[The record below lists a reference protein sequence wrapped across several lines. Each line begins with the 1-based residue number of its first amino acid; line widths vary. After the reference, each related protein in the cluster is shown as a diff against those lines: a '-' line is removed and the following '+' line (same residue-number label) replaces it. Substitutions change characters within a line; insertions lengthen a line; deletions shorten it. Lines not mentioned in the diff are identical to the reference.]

1 MSAKFLGFMHEG
13 KLPDGRTVL
22 RGTLGSV
29 RVAVAHHTRP
39 GTWLF
44 YAEEAKA
51 KGNGYK
57 VEMLDGGCTLLAPRW
72 PKKKKRKTAAPK
84 PPKGDAA

>member
-29 RVAVAHHTRP
+29 RVAVTSSHPP
-39 GTWLF
+39 G
-44 YAEEAKA
+44 
-51 KGNGYK
+51 N
-57 VEMLDGGCTLLAPRW
+57 LAVLR
-72 PKKKKRKTAAPK
+72 
-84 PPKGDAA
+84 

>member
-1 MSAKFLGFMHEG
+1 MSAKFLGFVHEG
-13 KLPDGRTVL
+13 KLPYGRTVL

-29 RVAVAHHTRP
+29 RIAVAHHIRP
-39 GTWLF
+39 GPWLF
-44 YAEEAKA
+44 YAEATKA

-57 VEMLDGGCTLLAPRW
+57 VEMLDGGCTLLIPRW

-84 PPKGDAA
+84 SPKGDAA